1 MADNADNLPQAESG
15 NSNMGTRIRRYRQE
29 RNLSLNQLAESTGV
43 SKGYLSALEN
53 EQTSTTKS
61 RRPSAETLYSIAKAL
76 GVTMSDLLGRKLL
89 ATAITSPPPE
99 SLQKFAEADNLPQA
113 DIEMLNA
120 IQFRGEHPK
129 TIERW
134 RYIYTAIRV
143 SESMDNH

>member
-1 MADNADNLPQAESG
+1 MTEKIENLTHEDPDG
-15 NSNMGTRIRRYRQE
+15 SNMGSRIRKYRQE
-29 RNLSLNQLAESTGV
+29 RNLSLSQLAEFADV

-53 EQTSTTKS
+53 DQPPKTKS
-61 RRPSAETLYSIAKAL
+61 RRPSAETLYAIAKAL

-89 ATAITSPPPE
+89 ATATTGPPPE

-113 DIEMLNA
+113 DVEMLNA
-120 IQFRGEHPK
+120 IQFRGERPK

-143 SESMDNH
+143 SESMDN